1 MVDPAEVSCL
11 PLLASVLLLVPPEAG
26 EERAVVEMG
35 AAAEVLYPP
44 SGRAPLRHPAYGA
57 AVSASLY
64 GEGNFKAMV
73 GFGFEHVVHGWLGD
87 PEKGEVAETGV
98 YEGTE
103 PAYRG
108 QLFRMTPM
116 ARFGLENDV
125 AFGYFGASP
134 GYAIRTATLHCARGP
149 CRAERTVEHGLTL
162 GASLGAMFHP
172 SRKVGLVLG
181 GEVGLDWSW
190 FPNGHPG
197 LAPWNQAMSARFIVG
212 WSF

>member
-1 MVDPAEVSCL
+1 MVDPAEV
-11 PLLASVLLLVPPEAG
+11 PWTALLASAWLLAPPEAG
-26 EERAVVEMG
+26 EERVVVEVG

-44 SGRAPLRHPAYGA
+44 SRPAPLRHPTYGA

-64 GEGNFKAMV
+64 GQGNFKAMV
-73 GFGFEHVVHGWLGD
+73 GFGFDHVVHGWLGD
-87 PEKGEVAETGV
+87 PEEGEVAATGV
-98 YEGTE
+98 YAGTE

-125 AFGYFGASP
+125 AYGYFGTSP
-134 GYAIRTATLHCARGP
+134 GYAIRTATLRCERGP
-149 CRAERTVEHGLTL
+149 CRAARATEHGLTL
-162 GASLGAMFHP
+162 GVSLGAMFHP
-172 SRKVGLVLG
+172 STKVGLVLG

-190 FPNGHPG
+190 FPAGHPS
-197 LAPWNQAMSARFIVG
+197 LAPWNQAMSARFIAG